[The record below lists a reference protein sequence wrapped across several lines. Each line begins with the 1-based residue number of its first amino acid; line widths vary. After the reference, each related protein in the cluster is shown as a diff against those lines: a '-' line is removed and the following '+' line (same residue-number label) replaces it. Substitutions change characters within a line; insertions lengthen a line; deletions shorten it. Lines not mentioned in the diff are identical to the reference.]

1 MPGLLQSDEF
11 WLLESSSSSRDVPID
26 DMAADTT
33 VSVGLRGSLPADT
46 LLFIA
51 VVVVDV
57 ARILVQVVDDIIL
70 FGSIGSIW
78 NGTEEKRETRRDR
91 RKWMAELSEIKSGET
106 SRDINQR
113 LVMAALRE
121 SQHFVHN
128 SLPVPPAFFSV
139 GSAGKTQWI

>member
-1 MPGLLQSDEF
+1 MIAIKIEFNTTYLLPGLLQSDEF

-57 ARILVQVVDDIIL
+57 ARKLVQVVDDIL

-78 NGTEEKRETRRDR
+78 NETEEKRDAPRP
-91 RKWMAELSEIKSGET
+91 AEM
-106 SRDINQR
+106 N
-113 LVMAALRE
+113 
-121 SQHFVHN
+121 
-128 SLPVPPAFFSV
+128 
-139 GSAGKTQWI
+139 GKVKRN

>member
-1 MPGLLQSDEF
+1 MIAIGNDFDTTYLLPGLLQSDEF

-57 ARILVQVVDDIIL
+57 ARILVQVVDDII
-70 FGSIGSIW
+70 FCGSIGSIW
-78 NGTEEKRETRRDR
+78 NGTEEKREAPRP
-91 RKWMAELSEIKSGET
+91 AEM
-106 SRDINQR
+106 N
-113 LVMAALRE
+113 
-121 SQHFVHN
+121 
-128 SLPVPPAFFSV
+128 
-139 GSAGKTQWI
+139 GKVKRN